1 MAAPSDGGP
10 GGGEIY
16 VEFVVQGSVVRV
28 TAIDPKT
35 GTEAVVMGPSGAPR
49 AALSDAA
56 VRKLRYVLN
65 KKNGGG

>member
-1 MAAPSDGGP
+1 MAANSGQ
-10 GGGEIY
+10 EIY
-16 VEFVVQGSVVRV
+16 VEFVVQGNVTRV

-56 VRKLRYVLN
+56 VRKLRYLMA